1 MESGVIAMIIN
12 LKIIL
17 INPYSKKL
25 FALKEDIIGKNLS
38 DCIIDYDLINFIREM
53 PEIGA
58 REIKLF
64 HPVERV
70 KG

>member
-1 MESGVIAMIIN
+1 M
-12 LKIIL
+12 
-17 INPYSKKL
+17 L
-25 FALKEDIIGKNLS
+25 FRSGKNLS

-64 HPVERV
+64 HPVERELRV
-70 KG
+70 KNVG